1 MYRIR
6 PLALEKSKMNSIDF
20 KPQKNVRVLNLPFP
34 KGRVIAVGDVHGC
47 FEELQELLVKLDPG
61 KDDLVVFLGDLVD
74 RGDSSED
81 VVQLVK
87 KMSNTLNTHCVLGNH
102 DEKCVRYHYHVL
114 KNREDSKYKNPMR
127 CPGAYNEL
135 SESSIEFLAK
145 APHAI
150 FMNNKDTEEPYSLC
164 FVHAGLSP
172 ALFNQPASAF
182 IRNRHFTR
190 NVKNNKIVPVKSVE
204 IDDVWFVP
212 EGSHPWHHFFNGQF
226 TVVYGHSVYYSPEII
241 NNTIGIDGG
250 CCFGGGC
257 LRAWVKEPGK
267 SSYFVEVPSKMK

>member
-1 MYRIR
+1 
-6 PLALEKSKMNSIDF
+6 MNSIDF

-34 KGRVIAVGDVHGC
+34 KGRVISIGDVHGC
-47 FEELQELLVKLDPG
+47 LEELEQLLVKLEITMEDC
-61 KDDLVVFLGDLVD
+61 VVLLGDLVD
-74 RGDSSED
+74 RGPDSEG

-87 KMSNTLNTHCVLGNH
+87 TMSQVGDVHCVLGNH

-114 KNREDSKYKNPMR
+114 KNKEDSKYKNPMR

-135 SESSIEFLAK
+135 SEPSIEFLAK

-150 FMNNKDTEEPYSLC
+150 FMDNKDTKEPYSLC

-204 IDDVWFVP
+204 INDVWFVP

-257 LRAWVKEPGK
+257 LRAWVKPPVG
-267 SSYFVEVPSKMK
+267 SSCFVEVASRTAT